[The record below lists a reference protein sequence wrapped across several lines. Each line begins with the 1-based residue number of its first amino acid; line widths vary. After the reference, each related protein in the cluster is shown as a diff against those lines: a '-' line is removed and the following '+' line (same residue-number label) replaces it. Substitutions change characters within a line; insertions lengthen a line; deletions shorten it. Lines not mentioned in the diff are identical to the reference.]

1 MNSYVLGFREIDKT
15 KLAMV
20 GGKGA
25 NLGEL
30 SRIEGIQVPEGF
42 CVTTEAYKEII
53 GNNEEFHSLLE
64 QLSLLKVD
72 NREGI
77 GEISAKIRKVI
88 EGTAIPE
95 VIEHEIT
102 RQLVQFG
109 EKNAYAVRSS
119 ATAEDL
125 PTASFAG
132 QQDTYLN
139 IIGKEAILR
148 HISKCW
154 ASLFTDRAV
163 TYRIQN
169 GFDHRKIQLSVV
181 VQRMVFPEAAGI
193 LFTADPITS
202 NRKVVSVD
210 ASFGLGEALVSGLVN
225 ADNYKVRDGR
235 IVDKK
240 ISVKKL
246 AIYALKEGGIEKK
259 EIEAEHQSMQTLT
272 DEQILELEKTGRR
285 IEAYF
290 GRPQDIEWCL
300 GRGHSSDP
308 GVNQPG
314 EVCPLTLYI
323 VQSRSITTLYPI
335 PDVQDGKNHVYMSF
349 GHQQMMTDAMKP
361 LGLSCFQY
369 SGGDGTLMIQA
380 GGRIFM
386 DLSHDMASTF
396 GRTLAVA
403 AMGKVDPLIDSAL
416 KNLTKRKEFI
426 KSLSR
431 GKRFLSMGSGYFSW
445 ALVTQFIKIY
455 RSGDVGVVPALMRK
469 NEAAIKELEKKFA
482 ALSGDELFA
491 AADVELKQL
500 IKVIGDPQGLG
511 SVWTGTLAVSWVN
524 KNVEKWLGEKGAAD
538 TLTQSAP
545 NNVAGEMGLELLDV
559 SDVVR
564 QYPAVAEYLKTVKSE
579 GADVFFNDLGKL
591 EGGEAVSKAMREF
604 LAKYGVR
611 CSGEIDITKPRWIE
625 EPSALAP
632 MILSNIENFTPGAHK
647 EIFERGLKEAEEK
660 RREILSRLSKGK
672 AKKAEKMIS
681 RIRNFI
687 GYREYPKYVM
697 VWRYWIV
704 KQALLREAEKLVQC
718 GVFRKREDIYY
729 LSFEELREA
738 TRTKKFDYN
747 KILKREEEFEVYEKL
762 TLPRLMTSEGEI
774 IPGEYDSGKAP
785 KEAFIGIPASSG
797 VVEGRARVILRLE
810 DAELSK
816 GDILVTKFTDPSWTP
831 VFVSISGLVA
841 EVGGIMTHG
850 SVVAREYGL
859 PAVVGV
865 ENATRLIK
873 DGQRIR
879 VNGAEGY
886 VEIL

>member
-1 MNSYVLGFREIDKT
+1 MNSYVLGFCEIDKT

-53 GNNEEFHSLLE
+53 RNSEEFNSLLN
-64 QLSLLKVD
+64 QLSPLKAD

-88 EGTAIPE
+88 EGITLPKGIDN
-95 VIEHEIT
+95 EIT
-102 RQLVQFG
+102 RHLAQLG

-148 HISKCW
+148 HISRCW
-154 ASLFTDRAV
+154 ASLFTDHAV

-169 GFDHRKIQLSVV
+169 SFDHRKVHLSVV
-181 VQRMVFPEAAGI
+181 IQKMVFPEAAGI
-193 LFTADPITS
+193 MFTADPVS
-202 NRKVVSVD
+202 ANRKVLSID

-225 ADNYKVRDGR
+225 ADNYKVRDDR
-235 IVDKK
+235 IIDKK
-240 ISVKKL
+240 ISTKEL
-246 AIYALKEGGIEKK
+246 AIYALKEGGTEEKK
-259 EIEAEHQSMQTLT
+259 IQADRQNRQTLT

-300 GRGHSSDP
+300 YE
-308 GVNQPG
+308 NKFF
-314 EVCPLTLYI
+314 I
-323 VQSRSITTLYPI
+323 VQSRPITTLYPI
-335 PDVQDGKNHVYMSF
+335 PDVRDGKNHVYMSF

-369 SGGDGTLMIQA
+369 SGGDETLMIQA
-380 GGRIFM
+380 GGRLFM

-482 ALSGDELFA
+482 ALSGDELFTA
-491 AADVELKQL
+491 VDMELKQL
-500 IKVIGDPQGLG
+500 IKAIGDPQGLG

-538 TLTQSAP
+538 TLTQSVP

-564 QYPAVAEYLKTVKSE
+564 QYPAVAEYLKTVKPE

-647 EIFERGLKEAEEK
+647 EIFEQGLKEAEEK

-697 VWRYWIV
+697 VCRYWIV

-738 TRTKKFDYN
+738 ARTKKFDYN
-747 KILKREEEFEVYEKL
+747 KILKREEEFEVYKKL
-762 TLPRLMTSEGEI
+762 TPPRLMTSEGEI

-785 KEAFIGIPASSG
+785 KGALIGIPASSG

-816 GDILVTKFTDPSWTP
+816 SDILVTRFTDPSWTP

-841 EVGGIMTHG
+841 EVGGMMTHG

-873 DGQRIR
+873 DGQKIR
-879 VNGAEGY
+879 VNGTKGY
-886 VEIL
+886 VEILKIYL

>member
-1 MNSYVLGFREIDKT
+1 MNSYVLGFQEIDKT
-15 KLAMV
+15 KLSIA

-30 SRIEGIQVPEGF
+30 SRIKGIQVPEGF
-42 CVTTEAYKEII
+42 CVTTEAYQEII
-53 GNNEEFHSLLE
+53 GNNEEFNSLLD
-64 QLSLLKVD
+64 QLSLLKAD

-88 EGTAIPE
+88 EGIAIPKD
-95 VIEHEIT
+95 IDNEII
-102 RQLVQFG
+102 RQLAQLG
-109 EKNAYAVRSS
+109 ERNAYAVRSS

-125 PTASFAG
+125 ATASFAG

-139 IIGKEAILR
+139 IIGKDAILR
-148 HISKCW
+148 HISRCW

-163 TYRIQN
+163 IYRLQN
-169 GFDHRKIQLSVV
+169 GFDHNNIFLSVV
-181 VQRMVFPEAAGI
+181 IQKMVFPQAAGI
-193 LFTADPITS
+193 MFTADPITM
-202 NRKVVSVD
+202 NRKVTSID

-235 IVDKK
+235 IIDKN
-240 ISVKKL
+240 ISTKNL
-246 AIYALKEGGIEKK
+246 AIYALKEGGTEEKK
-259 EIEAEHQSMQTLT
+259 VEAGRQNMQTLT
-272 DEQILELEKTGRR
+272 DEQIIQLERLGRT
-285 IEAYF
+285 IEGYF
-290 GRPQDIEWCL
+290 SRPQDIEWCL
-300 GRGHSSDP
+300 YE
-308 GVNQPG
+308 NKFF
-314 EVCPLTLYI
+314 I
-323 VQSRSITTLYPI
+323 VQSRPITTLYPI

-380 GGRIFM
+380 GGRLFM

-403 AMGKVDPLIDSAL
+403 AMGKVDPLINSAL

-455 RSGDVGVVPALMRK
+455 RSVDVGVVPALMRK

-491 AADVELKQL
+491 AADMELKQL

-511 SVWTGTLAVSWVN
+511 SVWTGALAVSWVN
-524 KNVEKWLGEKGAAD
+524 KNVEKWLGEKGVAD

-564 QYPAVAEYLKTVKSE
+564 QYPAVAEYLKTVKPE

-660 RREILSRLSKGK
+660 RREILGRLSKGK

-681 RIRNFI
+681 RIRSFI

-718 GVFRKREDIYY
+718 GTFRKREDIYY

-738 TRTKKFDYN
+738 ARTKTFDYN

-762 TLPRLMTSEGEI
+762 TPPRLMTSEGEI

-785 KEAFIGIPASSG
+785 KGALLGIPASSG

-816 GDILVTKFTDPSWTP
+816 GDILVTRFTDPSWTP

-865 ENATRLIK
+865 ENATGLIK

-879 VNGAEGY
+879 INGSEGY
-886 VEIL
+886 VDIL

>member
-1 MNSYVLGFREIDKT
+1 MNSYVLGFQEIDKT
-15 KLAMV
+15 KLSIV

-30 SRIEGIQVPEGF
+30 SRIKGIQVPEGF
-42 CVTTEAYKEII
+42 CVTTEAYQEII
-53 GNNEEFHSLLE
+53 GNNEEFNSLLD
-64 QLSLLKVD
+64 QLSLLKAD

-88 EGTAIPE
+88 EGIAIPKD
-95 VIEHEIT
+95 VDNEII
-102 RQLVQFG
+102 RHLAQLG
-109 EKNAYAVRSS
+109 ERNAYAVRSS

-125 PTASFAG
+125 ATASFAG

-139 IIGKEAILR
+139 IIGKDAILR
-148 HISKCW
+148 HISRCW

-163 TYRIQN
+163 IYRLQN
-169 GFDHRKIQLSVV
+169 GFDHNNIFLSVV
-181 VQRMVFPEAAGI
+181 IQKMVFPEAAGI
-193 LFTADPITS
+193 MFTADPITM
-202 NRKVVSVD
+202 NRKVTSID

-235 IVDKK
+235 IIDKN
-240 ISVKKL
+240 ISTKNL
-246 AIYALKEGGIEKK
+246 AIYALKEGGTEEKK
-259 EIEAEHQSMQTLT
+259 VEAGRQNMQTLT
-272 DEQILELEKTGRR
+272 DEQIIQLEHLGRT
-285 IEAYF
+285 IEGYF
-290 GRPQDIEWCL
+290 SRPQDIEWCL
-300 GRGHSSDP
+300 YE
-308 GVNQPG
+308 NKFF
-314 EVCPLTLYI
+314 I
-323 VQSRSITTLYPI
+323 VQSRPITTLYPI
-335 PDVQDGKNHVYMSF
+335 PDAQDGKNHVYMSF

-380 GGRIFM
+380 GGRLFM

-403 AMGKVDPLIDSAL
+403 AMGKVDPLINSAL

-455 RSGDVGVVPALMRK
+455 RSVDVGVVPALMRK

-491 AADVELKQL
+491 AADMELKQL

-511 SVWTGTLAVSWVN
+511 SVWTGALAVSWVN
-524 KNVEKWLGEKGAAD
+524 KNVEKWLGEKGVAD

-564 QYPAVAEYLKTVKSE
+564 QYPAVAEYLKTVKPE

-591 EGGEAVSKAMREF
+591 EGGEVVSKAMREF

-647 EIFERGLKEAEEK
+647 EIFERGLKEAEQK
-660 RREILSRLSKGK
+660 RREILRRLSKGK

-718 GVFRKREDIYY
+718 GTFRKREDIYY

-738 TRTKKFDYN
+738 ARTKTFDYN
-747 KILKREEEFEVYEKL
+747 KILNREEEFEVYEKL
-762 TLPRLMTSEGEI
+762 TPPRLITSEGEI
-774 IPGEYDSGKAP
+774 IPGEYDPGKAP
-785 KEAFIGIPASSG
+785 KGALIGIPASSG

-816 GDILVTKFTDPSWTP
+816 GDILVTRFTDPSWTP

-879 VNGAEGY
+879 VNGSEGH

>member
-1 MNSYVLGFREIDKT
+1 MNTYVLDFQEIDKT
-15 KLAMV
+15 KLALV

-30 SRIEGIQVPEGF
+30 SRIDGISVPEGF
-42 CVTTEAYKEII
+42 CVMTEAYQKII
-53 GNNEEFHSLLE
+53 EQTPELPELLE
-64 QLSLLKVD
+64 QLSHIKSVED
-72 NREGI
+72 KERI
-77 GEISAKIRKVI
+77 GEISGKIRRAI
-88 EGTAIPE
+88 EETSIPA
-95 VIEHEIT
+95 EIT
-102 RQLVQFG
+102 EAVTRRLEKLG
-109 EKNAYAVRSS
+109 ENAAYAVRSS

-125 PTASFAG
+125 ATASFAG

-139 IIGKEAILR
+139 IIGKEAVLK

-163 TYRIQN
+163 IYRIQN
-169 GFDHRKIQLSVV
+169 SFDHRGVYLSVV
-181 VQRMVFPEAAGI
+181 IQKMISPEAAGI
-193 LFTADPITS
+193 LFTADPITM
-202 NRKVVSVD
+202 NRKVTSID

-225 ADNYKVRDGR
+225 ADNYKVRGGR

-240 ISVKKL
+240 ISTKKL
-246 AIYALKEGGIEKK
+246 AIYALTEGGTEEKK
-259 EIEAEHQSMQTLT
+259 IAAEDQNRQTLT
-272 DEQILELEKTGRR
+272 DGQILQLERLGRT

-300 GRGHSSDP
+300 YE
-308 GVNQPG
+308 NKFF
-314 EVCPLTLYI
+314 I
-323 VQSRSITTLYPI
+323 VQSRPITTLFPI

-369 SGGDGTLMIQA
+369 SGGDGTLMVQA
-380 GGRIFM
+380 GGRIFI

-396 GRTLAVA
+396 GRTLMVA

-445 ALVTQFIKIY
+445 ALVTQFIKVY
-455 RSGDVGVVPALMRK
+455 RSGDAGVVPALMRK
-469 NEAAIKELEKKFA
+469 NEAAIEELEKKFT

-500 IKVIGDPQGLG
+500 IKVIGDPQGMG
-511 SVWTGTLAVSWVN
+511 SIWTGTLAVSWVN
-524 KNVEKWLGEKGAAD
+524 KNIEKWLGEKGAAD
-538 TLTQSAP
+538 TLAQSAP
-545 NNVAGEMGLELLDV
+545 NNVTGEMGLELLDV

-564 QYPAVAEYLKTVKSE
+564 QYPAVAEYLKTVKPE
-579 GADVFFNDLGKL
+579 GADVFFHDLGKL
-591 EGGEAVSKAMREF
+591 EGGGAVSKAMGEF

-611 CSGEIDITKPRWIE
+611 CSGEIDITKPRWME

-632 MILSNIENFTPGAHK
+632 MILSNIENFAPGAHK
-647 EIFERGLKEAEEK
+647 EIFERGLKNAEEK

-672 AKKAEKMIS
+672 AKKTEKMIS

-697 VWRYWIV
+697 VRHYWIV

-738 TRTKKFDYN
+738 ARTNKFDYN
-747 KILKREEEFEVYEKL
+747 KILKREEAFEVCEKL

-774 IPGEYDSGKAP
+774 ISGEYHSGRAP
-785 KEAFIGIPASSG
+785 KGALIGIPASSG

-816 GDILVTKFTDPSWTP
+816 GDILVTRFTDPSWTP

-841 EVGGIMTHG
+841 EVGGMMTHG

-865 ENATRLIK
+865 ENATRLIQ

-879 VNGAEGY
+879 VNGSEGY

>member
-1 MNSYVLGFREIDKT
+1 MSSYVIGFQELDKT
-15 KLAMV
+15 KLAIV

-30 SRIEGIQVPEGF
+30 SKIEGIRVPQGF
-42 CVTTEAYKEII
+42 CVTTEAYKKAIKQIPELPA
-53 GNNEEFHSLLE
+53 LLG
-64 QLSLLKVD
+64 QLSSVEAQD
-72 NREGI
+72 RENVT
-77 GEISAKIRKVI
+77 EISGKIRQVI
-88 EGTAIPE
+88 ERTAVPE
-95 VIEHEIT
+95 DIAEAVV
-102 RQLVQFG
+102 RYLAKLG
-109 EKNAYAVRSS
+109 DKDAYAVRSS

-139 IIGKEAILR
+139 VIGKEAVLK

-163 TYRIQN
+163 IYRLQN
-169 GFDHRKIQLSVV
+169 GFDHSKVHLSVV
-181 VQRMVFPEAAGI
+181 IQKMVFPQAAGI
-193 LFTADPITS
+193 LFTADPITF
-202 NRKVVSVD
+202 NRKVVSID
-210 ASFGLGEALVSGLVN
+210 AGFGLGEALVSGLVN

-235 IVDKK
+235 IIDKK
-240 ISVKKL
+240 ISAKKL
-246 AIYALKEGGIEKK
+246 EIHALKEGGTEERKLA
-259 EIEAEHQSMQTLT
+259 AERQNAQTLT
-272 DEQILELEKTGRR
+272 DGQILELERIGRT

-300 GRGHSSDP
+300 SE
-308 GVNQPG
+308 NNFF
-314 EVCPLTLYI
+314 I
-323 VQSRSITTLYPI
+323 VQSRPITTLYPV
-335 PDVQDGKNHVYMSF
+335 PDEQDRKNHVYMSF

-380 GGRIFM
+380 GGRLFM

-416 KNLTKRKEFI
+416 KNLTKQKEFI

-455 RSGDVGVVPALMRK
+455 RSGDAGVVPALMRK

-491 AADVELKQL
+491 AADAELKQL

-538 TLTQSAP
+538 TLTLSAP

-564 QYPAVAEYLKTVKSE
+564 QYPAVVEYLKTVKPK
-579 GADVFFNDLGKL
+579 GTDVFFNGLGKL
-591 EGGEAVSKAMREF
+591 EGGEDVSKAMREF

-611 CSGEIDITKPRWIE
+611 CSGEIDITKPRWTE

-718 GVFRKREDIYY
+718 GVFRKRKDIYY

-738 TRTKKFDYN
+738 ARTKKFDYN

-762 TLPRLMTSEGEI
+762 TPPRLMTSEGEI
-774 IPGEYDSGKAP
+774 IPGEYDSGKAS
-785 KEAFIGIPASSG
+785 KGALIGIPASSG

-816 GDILVTKFTDPSWTP
+816 GDILVTRFTDPSWTP

-841 EVGGIMTHG
+841 EVGGMMTHG

-865 ENATRLIK
+865 ENATKLIH

-879 VNGAEGY
+879 VNGTEGY
-886 VEIL
+886 VEILDK

>member
-1 MNSYVLGFREIDKT
+1 MNSYVLGFQEIDKT
-15 KLAMV
+15 KLALV

-30 SRIEGIQVPEGF
+30 SRIAGIQVPEGF

-53 GNNEEFHSLLE
+53 GNSEELYSLLD
-64 QLSLLKVD
+64 QLSFLKAD

-77 GEISAKIRKVI
+77 GEISAKIRKVV
-88 EGTAIPE
+88 EGTAVPQSIDKE
-95 VIEHEIT
+95 VTHHLA
-102 RQLVQFG
+102 QLG

-148 HISKCW
+148 HISRCW

-169 GFDHRKIQLSVV
+169 GFGHRKVRLSVV
-181 VQRMVFPEAAGI
+181 IQRMVFPEAAGI

-225 ADNYKVRDGR
+225 ADNYRVRDGR
-235 IVDKK
+235 IIDKK
-240 ISVKKL
+240 ISTKKL
-246 AIYALKEGGIEKK
+246 AIYALKEGGTEEKR
-259 EIEAEHQSMQTLT
+259 IEADRQNRQTLT

-300 GRGHSSDP
+300 YE
-308 GVNQPG
+308 NKFF
-314 EVCPLTLYI
+314 I
-323 VQSRSITTLYPI
+323 IQSRPITTLYPI
-335 PDVQDGKNHVYMSF
+335 PDAQDGKNHVYMSF

-380 GGRIFM
+380 GGRPFM

-431 GKRFLSMGSGYFSW
+431 GKRFLRMGSEYFSW

-455 RSGDVGVVPALMRK
+455 RWGDVGVVPSLMRK

-491 AADVELKQL
+491 EADVELKQL

-564 QYPAVAEYLKTVKSE
+564 QYPAVAEYLKTVKPG

-591 EGGEAVSKAMREF
+591 EGGEAVSKAIRRF

-697 VWRYWIV
+697 VWRYWVV

-738 TRTKKFDYN
+738 ARTKKFDYN

-762 TLPRLMTSEGEI
+762 TPPRLMTSEGEI

-785 KEAFIGIPASSG
+785 KGALIGIPASSG

-816 GDILVTKFTDPSWTP
+816 GDILVTRFTDPSWTP

>member
-1 MNSYVLGFREIDKT
+1 MNSYVLGFCEIDKT

-53 GNNEEFHSLLE
+53 RNSEEFNSLLN
-64 QLSLLKVD
+64 QLSPIKSD

-88 EGTAIPE
+88 EGITLPKGIDN
-95 VIEHEIT
+95 EIT
-102 RQLVQFG
+102 RHLAQLG

-148 HISKCW
+148 HISRCW

-169 GFDHRKIQLSVV
+169 SFNHRKVHLSVV
-181 VQRMVFPEAAGI
+181 IQKMVFPEEAGI
-193 LFTADPITS
+193 MFTADPVNA
-202 NRKVVSVD
+202 NRKVLSID

-235 IVDKK
+235 IIDKK
-240 ISVKKL
+240 ISTKEL
-246 AIYALKEGGIEKK
+246 AIYALKEGGTEEKK
-259 EIEAEHQSMQTLT
+259 IQSDRQNRQTLT

-300 GRGHSSDP
+300 YE
-308 GVNQPG
+308 NKFF
-314 EVCPLTLYI
+314 I
-323 VQSRSITTLYPI
+323 VQSRPITTLYPI
-335 PDVQDGKNHVYMSF
+335 PDVRDGKNHVYMSF

-369 SGGDGTLMIQA
+369 SGGDETLMIQA
-380 GGRIFM
+380 GGRLFM

-491 AADVELKQL
+491 AVDMELKQL
-500 IKVIGDPQGLG
+500 IKAIGDPQGLG
-511 SVWTGTLAVSWVN
+511 SVWTGTLAVNWVN

-564 QYPAVAEYLKTVKSE
+564 QYPAVAEYLKTVKPE

-697 VWRYWIV
+697 VCRYWIV

-738 TRTKKFDYN
+738 ARTKKFDYN
-747 KILKREEEFEVYEKL
+747 KILKQEDEFEVYEKL
-762 TLPRLMTSEGEI
+762 TPPRLMTSEGEI

-785 KEAFIGIPASSG
+785 KGALIGIPASSG

-816 GDILVTKFTDPSWTP
+816 SDILVTRFTDPSWTP

-841 EVGGIMTHG
+841 EVGGMMTHG

-873 DGQRIR
+873 DGQKIR
-879 VNGAEGY
+879 VNGTKGY

>member
-1 MNSYVLGFREIDKT
+1 MNSYVLGFQEIDKT
-15 KLAMV
+15 KLSIA

-30 SRIEGIQVPEGF
+30 SRIKGIQVPEGF
-42 CVTTEAYKEII
+42 CVTTEAYQEII
-53 GNNEEFHSLLE
+53 GNNEEFNSLLD
-64 QLSLLKVD
+64 QLSLLKAD

-88 EGTAIPE
+88 EGIAIPKD
-95 VIEHEIT
+95 IDNEIT
-102 RQLVQFG
+102 RQLAQLG
-109 EKNAYAVRSS
+109 ERNAYAVRSS

-125 PTASFAG
+125 ATASFAG

-139 IIGKEAILR
+139 IIGKDAILR
-148 HISKCW
+148 HISRCW

-163 TYRIQN
+163 IYRLQN
-169 GFDHRKIQLSVV
+169 SFDHNNIFLSVV
-181 VQRMVFPEAAGI
+181 IQKMVFPEAAGI
-193 LFTADPITS
+193 MFTADPITM
-202 NRKVVSVD
+202 NRKVTSID

-235 IVDKK
+235 IIDKN
-240 ISVKKL
+240 ISTKNL
-246 AIYALKEGGIEKK
+246 AIYALKEGGTEEKK
-259 EIEAEHQSMQTLT
+259 VEAGRQNMQTLT
-272 DEQILELEKTGRR
+272 DEQIIQLERLGRT
-285 IEAYF
+285 IEGYF
-290 GRPQDIEWCL
+290 SRPQDIEWCL
-300 GRGHSSDP
+300 YE
-308 GVNQPG
+308 NKFF
-314 EVCPLTLYI
+314 I
-323 VQSRSITTLYPI
+323 VQSRPITTLYPI

-380 GGRIFM
+380 GGRLFM

-403 AMGKVDPLIDSAL
+403 AMGKVDPLINSAL

-455 RSGDVGVVPALMRK
+455 RSVDVGVVPALMRK

-491 AADVELKQL
+491 AADMELKQL

-511 SVWTGTLAVSWVN
+511 SVWTGALAVSWVN
-524 KNVEKWLGEKGAAD
+524 KNVEKWLGEKGVAD

-564 QYPAVAEYLKTVKSE
+564 QYPAVAEYLKTVKPE

-660 RREILSRLSKGK
+660 RREILRRLSKGK

-718 GVFRKREDIYY
+718 GTFRKREDIYY

-738 TRTKKFDYN
+738 ARTKTFDYN

-762 TLPRLMTSEGEI
+762 TPPRLMTSEGEI

-785 KEAFIGIPASSG
+785 KGGLLGIPASSG

-816 GDILVTKFTDPSWTP
+816 GDILVTRFTDPSWTP

-879 VNGAEGY
+879 INGSEGY

>member
-1 MNSYVLGFREIDKT
+1 MNSYVLGFQEIDKT
-15 KLAMV
+15 KLSIA

-30 SRIEGIQVPEGF
+30 SRIKGIQVPEGF
-42 CVTTEAYKEII
+42 CVTTEAYQEII
-53 GNNEEFHSLLE
+53 GNNEEFNSLLD
-64 QLSLLKVD
+64 QLSLLKAD

-88 EGTAIPE
+88 EGIAIPKD
-95 VIEHEIT
+95 IDNEIT
-102 RQLVQFG
+102 RQLAQLG
-109 EKNAYAVRSS
+109 ERNAYAVRSS

-125 PTASFAG
+125 ATASFAG

-139 IIGKEAILR
+139 IIGKDAILR
-148 HISKCW
+148 HISRCW

-163 TYRIQN
+163 IYRLQN
-169 GFDHRKIQLSVV
+169 SFDHNNIFLSVV
-181 VQRMVFPEAAGI
+181 IQKMVFPEAAGI
-193 LFTADPITS
+193 MFTADPITM
-202 NRKVVSVD
+202 NRKVTSID

-235 IVDKK
+235 IIDKN
-240 ISVKKL
+240 ISTKNL
-246 AIYALKEGGIEKK
+246 AIYALKEGGTEEKK
-259 EIEAEHQSMQTLT
+259 VEAGRQNMQTLT
-272 DEQILELEKTGRR
+272 DEQIIQLERLGRT
-285 IEAYF
+285 IEGYF
-290 GRPQDIEWCL
+290 SRPQDIEWCL
-300 GRGHSSDP
+300 YE
-308 GVNQPG
+308 NKFF
-314 EVCPLTLYI
+314 I
-323 VQSRSITTLYPI
+323 VQSRPITTLYPI

-380 GGRIFM
+380 GGRLFM

-403 AMGKVDPLIDSAL
+403 AMGKVDPLINSAL

-455 RSGDVGVVPALMRK
+455 RSVDVGVVPALMRK

-491 AADVELKQL
+491 AADMELKQL

-511 SVWTGTLAVSWVN
+511 SVWTGALAVSWVN
-524 KNVEKWLGEKGAAD
+524 KNVEKWLGEKGVAD

-564 QYPAVAEYLKTVKSE
+564 QYPAVAEYLKTVKPE

-660 RREILSRLSKGK
+660 RREILRRLSKGK

-718 GVFRKREDIYY
+718 GTFRKREDIYY

-738 TRTKKFDYN
+738 ARTKTFDYN

-762 TLPRLMTSEGEI
+762 TPPRLMTSEGEI

-785 KEAFIGIPASSG
+785 KGALLGIPASSG

-816 GDILVTKFTDPSWTP
+816 GDILVTRFTDPSWTP

-879 VNGAEGY
+879 INGSEGY

>member
-1 MNSYVLGFREIDKT
+1 MNSYVLGFQEIDKT
-15 KLAMV
+15 KLSIA

-30 SRIEGIQVPEGF
+30 SRIKGIQVPEGF
-42 CVTTEAYKEII
+42 CVTTEAYQEII
-53 GNNEEFHSLLE
+53 GNNEEFNSLLD
-64 QLSLLKVD
+64 QLSLLKAD

-88 EGTAIPE
+88 EGIAIPKD
-95 VIEHEIT
+95 IDNEIT
-102 RQLVQFG
+102 RQLAQLG
-109 EKNAYAVRSS
+109 ERNAYAVRSS

-125 PTASFAG
+125 ATASFAG

-139 IIGKEAILR
+139 IIGKDAILR
-148 HISKCW
+148 HISRCW

-163 TYRIQN
+163 IYRLQN
-169 GFDHRKIQLSVV
+169 GFDHNNIFLSVV
-181 VQRMVFPEAAGI
+181 IQKMVFPEAAGI
-193 LFTADPITS
+193 MFTADPITM
-202 NRKVVSVD
+202 NRKVTSID

-235 IVDKK
+235 IIDKN
-240 ISVKKL
+240 ISTKNL
-246 AIYALKEGGIEKK
+246 AIYALKEGGTEEKK
-259 EIEAEHQSMQTLT
+259 VEAGRQNMQTLT
-272 DEQILELEKTGRR
+272 DEQIIQLEHLGRT
-285 IEAYF
+285 IEGYF
-290 GRPQDIEWCL
+290 SRPQDIEWCL
-300 GRGHSSDP
+300 YE
-308 GVNQPG
+308 NKFF
-314 EVCPLTLYI
+314 I
-323 VQSRSITTLYPI
+323 VQSRPITTLYPI

-380 GGRIFM
+380 GGRLFM

-403 AMGKVDPLIDSAL
+403 AMGKVDPLINSAL

-455 RSGDVGVVPALMRK
+455 RSVDVGVVPALMRK

-491 AADVELKQL
+491 AADMELKQL

-511 SVWTGTLAVSWVN
+511 SVWTGALAVSWVN
-524 KNVEKWLGEKGAAD
+524 KNVEKWLGEKGVAD

-564 QYPAVAEYLKTVKSE
+564 QYPAVAEYLKTVKPE

-660 RREILSRLSKGK
+660 RREILRRLSKGK

-681 RIRNFI
+681 RIRSFI

-718 GVFRKREDIYY
+718 GTFRKREDIYY

-738 TRTKKFDYN
+738 ARTKTFDYN

-762 TLPRLMTSEGEI
+762 TPPRLMTSEGEI

-785 KEAFIGIPASSG
+785 KGALLGIPASSG

-810 DAELSK
+810 DAALSK
-816 GDILVTKFTDPSWTP
+816 GDILVTRFTDPSWTP

-879 VNGAEGY
+879 INGSEGY